1 MPDPVANND
10 RPSEDKETHV
20 SIYVLTIS
28 ITLRCEYLR
37 RVLFKYFKAYEH
49 EVRTVQ
55 DQAIIQTDMRE
66 VGGRL
71 GGMILHLY
79 SWASGE
85 GE

>member
-37 RVLFKYFKAYEH
+37 RVLFKYFK
-49 EVRTVQ
+49 TFN
-55 DQAIIQTDMRE
+55 
-66 VGGRL
+66 
-71 GGMILHLY
+71 
-79 SWASGE
+79 SGE
-85 GE
+85 S